1 MVRSGTPHQPSG
13 DQTPIDQT
21 LGDLVALAAKDVS
34 QLVRYEIDLAKSE
47 LKTDAKRLGVAAG
60 LIAVGVFFGCFILIC
75 VTFAWVYGLNAMGLP
90 GGMWAAFLVA
100 GFSFLLVAAIAIGAG
115 IWWLK
120 RKRLFGMSKTRQS
133 VSEGIGMLR
142 RDSAKDDDTTKA
154 ADDVTAVANGQ
165 RPQIAGDK
173 PR

>member
-1 MVRSGTPHQPSG
+1 MVRSGTSEQPG
-13 DQTPIDQT
+13 GGHTPIDQT
-21 LGDLVALAAKDVS
+21 LGDLVAQAAKDAS

-47 LKTDAKRLGVAAG
+47 LKEDAKRLGVAAG
-60 LIAVGVFFGCFILIC
+60 LIAVGAFFGFFILIC
-75 VTFAWVYGLNAMGLP
+75 VMFAWVYGLNYMGLP

-100 GFSFLLVAAIAIGAG
+100 AFSFLLVAAIAIGAG

-120 RKRLFGMSKTRQS
+120 RKRLFGMAKTRQS
-133 VSEGIGMLR
+133 VSEGVGMLR
-142 RDSAKDDDTTKA
+142 RESAKDDDTVKA
-154 ADDVTAVANGQ
+154 SEAVADGQ